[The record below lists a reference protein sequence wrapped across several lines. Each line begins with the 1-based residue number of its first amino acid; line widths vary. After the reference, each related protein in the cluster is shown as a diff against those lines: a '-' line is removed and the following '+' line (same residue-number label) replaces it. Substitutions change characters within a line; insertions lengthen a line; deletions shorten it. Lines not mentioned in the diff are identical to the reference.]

1 MLRQPFHRMF
11 SSHKRVL
18 YILVLCIFIAG
29 LLVSAIGVFVPKV
42 AARPKSLTGPFNY
55 AEALQKSIY
64 FYDAEKSGPGIT
76 DGRLVWRGD
85 SEPTDSAVPLKP
97 MAADKTG
104 TNMSQAFIDA
114 NRAVLDPDGNGS
126 LDLHG
131 GFHDAGDHV
140 KFGLPQSYAISTLG
154 WGYNE
159 FKSAFIASGQQAHM
173 LEELKWGT
181 DYLLR
186 STFRNSSGAVVA
198 FAYQVGEGDVD
209 HAYWGPPELQDP
221 AIFPRP
227 AYLATSEK
235 PAADQAAGASAAL
248 AIMYFNYQDIDAVY
262 AAKCLDTAK
271 ALYTFAK
278 QYRGT
283 GYSGGFYGSSFDDDE
298 LSWAAAWLYQATS
311 DMTYITDINATDA
324 SGNYTGY
331 MKRIIGTPG
340 DTWVNI
346 WVHSWDTVWGGA
358 FMKLATLLPDNVQF
372 DELARWNIEFLS
384 GGAVPHRDTTDS
396 TYVATTPAG
405 FSYLNGWGSARYNAA
420 MQLEALVY
428 AKHRNRTDFAAWAKT
443 QMDYILGDNPMG
455 YSYEVGYPSPEQAA
469 QHPHHRAAHGST
481 TNSMDDPAAHRHV
494 LWGALVGGPAMDDSH
509 HDSTSD
515 YVSNE
520 VAVDYNAGFVG
531 ALAGIYHFYGAGQ
544 APLANFPPAEAQA
557 SYYSIAARM
566 EQENIERSQLTIT
579 LYAEADQP
587 PQYLTGLT
595 ARYFFNI
602 SELAAYGQTINDIS
616 GAVMYDE
623 QASSYTG
630 AARLNGPFAW
640 DAANGIYYME
650 VDWNTAPVRGKR
662 DFQFAIV
669 SGLGSDFK
677 SHWDPTNDYSRQGLI
692 FSATSAP
699 TTYIPIYLNGVKIMG
714 QEPPILTPTRTS
726 TPCSTCASATPTVAP
741 SVSLKVQYKAGD
753 TAASTSQV
761 KPFLT
766 IHNMGAGVVP
776 LSALKMRYW
785 YTADGAQGQTWT
797 CDYATLTCANVNGVV
812 NSMGTAQTGADSYLE
827 VGFTAA
833 AGNIAPGGNSGEIQ
847 NHISKNDFTNYTQT
861 GDYSFDATKTAYAD
875 WNKVT
880 LYYNGALVWGLEPG
894 GVAQPTNTPTRTFT
908 PPAITNTPTNTL
920 GASPTRT
927 FTPSAITNTPTRTN
941 TPPAVTIT
949 PTRTFTPPAVII
961 TPTRTFTAG
970 PTATRTRTPTTS
982 PSATRTNTPPA
993 VTNTST
999 PTLGASP
1006 TRTPTPIVGVSN
1018 TPPASTA
1025 TPTGGV
1031 GACSPVTSTITAPF
1045 TFEGAGT
1052 FCWQSSNLGSY
1063 INSWNTTSVTINGVN
1078 TTNLYMASAS
1088 YPARIG
1094 GYWYIAYTSAA
1105 VYGHF
1110 EAK

>member
-1 MLRQPFHRMF
+1 MLAQNFY
-11 SSHKRVL
+11 KRPI
-18 YILVLCIFIAG
+18 YILAILAIAVG
-29 LLVSAIGVFVPKV
+29 ALGPVVASARTQ
-42 AARPKSLTGPFNY
+42 ALTGPFNY

-76 DGRLVWRGD
+76 GGRLPWRGD

-97 MAADKTG
+97 LGADNTG

-159 FKSAFIASGQQAHM
+159 FKSAFIASGQQAHI

-186 STFRNSSGAVVA
+186 STFRSNNGAGPVVA
-198 FAYQVGEGDVD
+198 FAYQVGNGDVD
-209 HAYWGPPELQDP
+209 HGYWGPPELQDP

-235 PAADQAAGASAAL
+235 PASDQAAGAAAAL
-248 AIMYFNYQDIDAVY
+248 AIMYFNYQDVDAVY
-262 AAKCLDTAK
+262 AAKSLDTAK

-278 QYRGT
+278 TYRGL
-283 GYSGGFYGSSFDDDE
+283 GYSGGYYGSSYDEDE
-298 LSWAAAWLYQATS
+298 LSWAAAWLYQATG
-311 DMTYITDINATDA
+311 DMAYVNEIAATDA

-358 FMKLATLLPDNVQF
+358 FMKLATLFPNNAQF

-384 GGAVPHRDTTDS
+384 GGAVPHQNTNDT

-428 AKHRNRTDFAAWAKT
+428 AKSRNRADFAAWAKT
-443 QMDYILGDNPMG
+443 QMDYILGANPVG
-455 YSYEVGYPSPEQAA
+455 YSYEVGFPSPAQAA

-481 TNSMDDPAAHRHV
+481 TNSMDDPPAHRHV
-494 LWGALVGGPAMDDSH
+494 LWGALVGGPAMDDTH
-509 HDSTSD
+509 NDATSD

-544 APLANFPPAEAQA
+544 QPLANFPPPEAQA
-557 SYYSIAARM
+557 DYYSIGARM
-566 EQENIERSQLTIT
+566 EQENTERSQATLT
-579 LYAEADQP
+579 LYAEANQP
-587 PQYLTGLT
+587 PRYLTGLT

-602 SELAAYGQTINDIS
+602 SELAAYNQTISDVS
-616 GAVMYDE
+616 GAIMYDE

-630 AARLNGPFAW
+630 AAVLNGPYAW
-640 DAANGIYYME
+640 DAANGVYYME

-662 DFQFAIV
+662 DFQFAVIV
-669 SGLGSDFK
+669 QQASDYQ
-677 SHWDPTNDYSRQGLI
+677 SHWEPTNDWSRQGLI
-692 FSATSAP
+692 FSTTSAP
-699 TTYIPIYLNGVKIMG
+699 TTYIPVYLNGVKIMG
-714 QEPPILTPTRTS
+714 QEPPILPPTGTSTTPT
-726 TPCSTCASATPTVAP
+726 ATPT
-741 SVSLKVQYKAGD
+741 VSLKVQYKAGN
-753 TAASTSQV
+753 TAASASQI
-761 KPFLT
+761 KPVLNVY
-766 IHNMGAGVVP
+766 NMGTGPIP
-776 LSALKMRYW
+776 LSALKIRYW
-785 YTADGAQGQTWT
+785 YTADGPQAQTWA
-797 CDYATLTCANVNGVV
+797 CAYAAVTCANVTGVV
-812 NSMGTAQTGADSYLE
+812 NTLGVPQTGADSYLE
-827 VGFTAA
+827 VGFAPA

-847 NHISKNDFTNYTQT
+847 NQISKSDFSNYTQT
-861 GDYSFDATKTAYAD
+861 GDYSFDATKTAFAD

-880 LYYNGALVWGLEPG
+880 LYYNGALVWGIEPG
-894 GVAQPTNTPTRTFT
+894 GGGSTNTPTRTAT
-908 PPAITNTPTNTL
+908 GPTPT
-920 GASPTRT
+920 PTRT
-927 FTPSAITNTPTRTN
+927 FTLPPPTPTPTRTNTPAVTNTLTRTPTRTATGPTPTRTRTRTPTRTPTGGTPLPSNTPTRTN
-941 TPPAVTIT
+941 TP
-949 PTRTFTPPAVII
+949 
-961 TPTRTFTAG
+961 
-970 PTATRTRTPTTS
+970 ATLVP
-982 PSATRTNTPPA
+982 TNT
-993 VTNTST
+993 
-999 PTLGASP
+999 P
-1006 TRTPTPIVGVSN
+1006 TRTPTAGTVAPTNTLTRTPTRTSTGIVPSN
-1018 TPPASTA
+1018 TPTR
-1025 TPTGGV
+1025 TPTGAV
-1031 GACSPVTSTITAPF
+1031 PTNTPTRTPTSVSGACSPVNATIAAPF
-1045 TFEGAGT
+1045 TFDGSGA

-1063 INSWNTTSVTINGVN
+1063 LNSWNTTSVTLNGVN
-1078 TTNLYMASAS
+1078 VTNLYVASGS
-1088 YPARIG
+1088 YPAQIG
-1094 GYWYIAYTSAA
+1094 GYWYVSYNSTGAF
-1105 VYGHF
+1105 GHF